1 MSDALRIGLRF
12 VGLALGIVL
21 GWGTGSLLSLLGDP
35 ENPRATLFFI
45 VTAVGGIG
53 YVLGPHLSRAIFRN
67 LHGVVR
73 AASLVDLIA
82 VAVGAGFGGLLSA
95 LLAVPLSLLPDPLG
109 PTLPFVVAV
118 LVTGLAI
125 VVALIRKRDLIAPW
139 VRSVAPSEP
148 AAALPTAPGDA
159 PVPEPNAVL
168 LDTSV
173 IIDGRIVDLWRT
185 GFLDARLLVPRFVL
199 EEVQHVADSED
210 PVRRGRG
217 RRGLEILER
226 LRREAPDQI
235 EILDVPYDRAQARDV
250 DGHLVRLAM
259 ARGIRI
265 VTNDHN
271 LNRVASLQGVRV
283 LNLHELT
290 AALRPP
296 VLPGEE
302 LHLRVV
308 QEGRDAGQGVG
319 FLDDGTLVV
328 VDGGRPLVGRE
339 TTVTVTR
346 LHQTGA
352 GRMIFAVPS
361 PGVPSHAGA

>member
-1 MSDALRIGLRF
+1 MSEALRVGLRF
-12 VGLALGIVL
+12 VGLALGIAL
-21 GWGTGSLLSLLGDP
+21 GWGTGSLLALLGDP

-45 VTAVGGIG
+45 ASAVGGLG

-73 AASLVDLIA
+73 AASLVDLVA
-82 VAVGAGFGGLLSA
+82 VAVGAGFGGVLSA

-109 PTLPFVVAV
+109 ATLPFVVAV

-125 VVALIRKRDLIAPW
+125 VVALIRKRDLIGPWLRSAAPALA
-139 VRSVAPSEP
+139 STVAPV
-148 AAALPTAPGDA
+148 AAPM
-159 PVPEPNAVL
+159 PEQKAVL

-173 IIDGRIVDLWRT
+173 IIDGRITDLWRT

-199 EEVQHVADSED
+199 EEVQHVADAED

-217 RRGLEILER
+217 RRGLEVLER

-235 EILDVPYDRAQARDV
+235 EILDVPFDRTQARDV
-250 DGHLVRLAM
+250 DGHLVRLAKE
-259 ARGIRI
+259 RGIRI

-271 LNRVASLQGVRV
+271 LNRVATLQGVRV

-290 AALRPP
+290 SALRPP

-302 LHLRVV
+302 LHLKLV

-339 TTVTVTR
+339 TKVTVTR

-361 PGVPSHAGA
+361 PAVPSHAGV